1 MDYNKLM
8 NQKRLDKA
16 YMNMAVELA
25 TLSYAKKK
33 KVGALIVQG
42 THIISGGYNGTPTGF
57 NNNCEYLGND
67 GIVLTLSQVIHAESN
82 AITKLARSTQS
93 SLGATLYC
101 TLSPCFDCAKLIIQA
116 GITRVVYK
124 EDYKL
129 EENGVSLLK
138 TAGLEVVKVK

>member
-1 MDYNKLM
+1 M
-8 NQKRLDKA
+8 NQQRLDRV
-16 YMNMAVELA
+16 YMNMATELA

-42 THIISGGYNGTPTGF
+42 THIISEGYNGTPTGF
-57 NNNCEYLGND
+57 NNNCEYTGDD

-82 AITKLARSTQS
+82 AITKLAKSTQS

-116 GITRVVYK
+116 GISRVVYK
-124 EDYKL
+124 EEYKL
-129 EENGVSLLK
+129 SLIHISEP
-138 TAGLEVVKVK
+138 TRPY

>member
-1 MDYNKLM
+1 M
-8 NQKRLDKA
+8 NQQRLDKA
-16 YMNMAVELA
+16 YMNMAVELS

-42 THIISGGYNGTPTGF
+42 THIISEGYNGTPTGF
-57 NNNCEYLGND
+57 NNNCEYTGDD
-67 GIVLTLSQVIHAESN
+67 GHVLTLSQVIHAESN

-138 TAGLEVVKVK
+138 IAEVEVVKVK

>member
-1 MDYNKLM
+1 M
-8 NQKRLDKA
+8 NQQRLDKA

-42 THIISGGYNGTPTGF
+42 THIISEGYNGTPTGF

-116 GITRVVYK
+116 GINRVVYK

-129 EENGVSLLK
+129 EENGISLLK